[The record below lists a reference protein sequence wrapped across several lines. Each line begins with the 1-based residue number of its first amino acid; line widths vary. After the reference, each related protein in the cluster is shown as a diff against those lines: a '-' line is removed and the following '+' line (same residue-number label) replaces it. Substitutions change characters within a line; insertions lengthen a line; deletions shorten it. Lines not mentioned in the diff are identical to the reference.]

1 MNSGRTVRIVRW
13 IARVGAGLTAV
24 FILFMLIAHAI
35 TDGAA
40 PLQYLTARE
49 TAMMAAFGIMWLG
62 LIIGW
67 KWELVGGLLSIGGVV
82 VFYLVD
88 YLFSGTFPRGPI
100 FFILAFPGAL
110 FLYCGVM
117 DRSASHKLQVA
128 SCK

>member
-1 MNSGRTVRIVRW
+1 MINTDKTVSIVRW
-13 IARVGAGLTAV
+13 IARIGAGLTAV
-24 FILFMLIAHAI
+24 FILFMFIAHAI

-62 LIIGW
+62 LMVGW

-82 VFYLVD
+82 AFYLFD
-88 YLFSGTFPRGPI
+88 YLFSGTFPRGSI

-110 FLYCGVM
+110 FLYCGLM
-117 DRSASHKLQVA
+117 DRSASNK
-128 SCK
+128 